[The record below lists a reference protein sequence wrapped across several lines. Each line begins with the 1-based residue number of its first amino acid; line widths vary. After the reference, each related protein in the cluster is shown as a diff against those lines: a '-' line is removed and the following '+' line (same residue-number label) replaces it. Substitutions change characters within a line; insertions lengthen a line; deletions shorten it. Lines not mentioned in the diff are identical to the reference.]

1 MAAECL
7 HCSHCLP
14 LSLVG
19 IAGGEL
25 HSMTLCNGRGLA
37 AGVAEGRCKACLSC
51 QLLWTSLWCGLL
63 VCLICG
69 KQSKRPSRQYTW
81 CLVLVLWEIVS
92 KKNNYHLIHTHRPI
106 AKYIKVPIA
115 K

>member
-19 IAGGEL
+19 IAGGEQR
-25 HSMTLCNGRGLA
+25 SMTLCNGRGLA
-37 AGVAEGRCKACLSC
+37 AGVAEGALQGLVELPASC
-51 QLLWTSLWCGLL
+51 GHLWCGLL

-69 KQSKRPSRQYTW
+69 KQSERHSRQYT
-81 CLVLVLWEIVS
+81 
-92 KKNNYHLIHTHRPI
+92 
-106 AKYIKVPIA
+106 
-115 K
+115 

>member
-19 IAGGEL
+19 IAEGEQ

-37 AGVAEGRCKACLSC
+37 AGVAEGALQGLVEFPASCGPLSGVVCWFALRVPSKASDTVANTPGAGC
-51 QLLWTSLWCGLL
+51 CG
-63 VCLICG
+63 
-69 KQSKRPSRQYTW
+69 R
-81 CLVLVLWEIVS
+81 
-92 KKNNYHLIHTHRPI
+92 
-106 AKYIKVPIA
+106 
-115 K
+115 

>member
-19 IAGGEL
+19 IAGGEQR
-25 HSMTLCNGRGLA
+25 SMTLCNGRGLA
-37 AGVAEGRCKACLSC
+37 AGVAEGALQRLAELSA
-51 QLLWTSLWCGLL
+51 SCGPLSGV
-63 VCLICG
+63 VCWFALKVP
-69 KQSKRPSRQYTW
+69 KQSERLYRQYTW
-81 CLVLVLWEIVS
+81 CWVLWEIVS
-92 KKNNYHLIHTHRPI
+92 KDNNYHLIYTHRPI
-106 AKYIKVPIA
+106 TKHLKVPIG